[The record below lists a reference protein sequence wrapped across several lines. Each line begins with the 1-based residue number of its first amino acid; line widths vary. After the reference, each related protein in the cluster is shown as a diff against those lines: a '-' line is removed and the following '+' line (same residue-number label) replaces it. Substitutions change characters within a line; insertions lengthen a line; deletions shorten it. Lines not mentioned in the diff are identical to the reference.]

1 MSQRDTSS
9 SRDYPDIGS
18 PRSRVVSGAVYHLPR
33 SVDGCNEKRLHFALG
48 YLNPNRLEEEQARK
62 PVKSVT

>member
-1 MSQRDTSS
+1 M
-9 SRDYPDIGS
+9 
-18 PRSRVVSGAVYHLPR
+18 SGAVYHLPR
-33 SVDGCNEKRLHFALG
+33 SVDGYNEKRLHSALG